1 MKHSILFFVLLG
13 VLNLFAQNFSQKI
26 STRLQTKIEMDGQL
40 STYLIWV
47 DFTDKGNNIDSY
59 FANPETV
66 VSNKSLARR
75 SKYFDQPN
83 ILKYSDI
90 PVNQEYIQQLIQDGF
105 VVKHKSKW
113 LNSVSGYANL
123 ETINKITLHSF
134 VKLLDVV
141 GIYSAKKDDIEFD
154 QTQTVSNSLTQPE
167 GVHSYS
173 YGNSFTQLNQISV
186 PAVHDLGYNGNGVTI
201 CVMDAGFSNLTHEV
215 FSSMNIASTYD
226 FGTGSPNLTG
236 HSHGTA
242 TLSLIGGFKQG
253 ELIGPAF
260 GATFLLARTEVDPG
274 ETPQEEDNW
283 IAAIEWADSLGAD
296 VTSTSLG
303 YLGFDPPYASY
314 TWMDMDGNTARITI
328 AADLAVGLGIT
339 VVNSAGN
346 NGYDPSHNTLNAPAD
361 GDSVISIGSV
371 GSSGSIS
378 SFSSVGPTV
387 DGRIKPDLLAM
398 GSNDYIASTLGNQYS
413 FGSGTSFSCPLVA
426 GVCALILQKNPLL
439 TPMQVLQA
447 LRSTASKSSNPDNIY
462 GWGIINS
469 LSAINSSIVPVE
481 LTSFTGLYDNNSVI
495 LNWVTSTETNNSG
508 FEIERRSDTSGFE
521 KIGFVSG
528 NGTSTNRIS
537 YSFVDNKLSEPKYF
551 YRLKQ
556 IDFDGS
562 INYSAEVQ
570 VNISSLNDFKL
581 YQNYPNPFNPTTK
594 IQYYLPET
602 STVKIGLYD
611 LLGNEV
617 LSLINQEM
625 PAGTNNIELNA
636 SKLASGIYFV
646 KMDSKGKAQTIKITV
661 MK

>member
-66 VSNKSLARR
+66 VNNKSLARR

-260 GATFLLARTEVDPG
+260 GATGSWRSAPRRRG
-274 ETPQEEDNW
+274 
-283 IAAIEWADSLGAD
+283 
-296 VTSTSLG
+296 
-303 YLGFDPPYASY
+303 
-314 TWMDMDGNTARITI
+314 
-328 AADLAVGLGIT
+328 
-339 VVNSAGN
+339 SAG
-346 NGYDPSHNTLNAPAD
+346 T
-361 GDSVISIGSV
+361 
-371 GSSGSIS
+371 
-378 SFSSVGPTV
+378 
-387 DGRIKPDLLAM
+387 
-398 GSNDYIASTLGNQYS
+398 
-413 FGSGTSFSCPLVA
+413 
-426 GVCALILQKNPLL
+426 
-439 TPMQVLQA
+439 
-447 LRSTASKSSNPDNIY
+447 
-462 GWGIINS
+462 
-469 LSAINSSIVPVE
+469 
-481 LTSFTGLYDNNSVI
+481 
-495 LNWVTSTETNNSG
+495 
-508 FEIERRSDTSGFE
+508 RR
-521 KIGFVSG
+521 
-528 NGTSTNRIS
+528 
-537 YSFVDNKLSEPKYF
+537 
-551 YRLKQ
+551 
-556 IDFDGS
+556 
-562 INYSAEVQ
+562 
-570 VNISSLNDFKL
+570 
-581 YQNYPNPFNPTTK
+581 
-594 IQYYLPET
+594 
-602 STVKIGLYD
+602 
-611 LLGNEV
+611 
-617 LSLINQEM
+617 
-625 PAGTNNIELNA
+625 NIE
-636 SKLASGIYFV
+636 YCPCPR
-646 KMDSKGKAQTIKITV
+646 KA
-661 MK
+661 

>member
-1 MKHSILFFVLLG
+1 MKNSILFFVLLG
-13 VLNLFAQNFSQKI
+13 VLNLFAQNFSEKI

-75 SKYFDQPN
+75 SKYFDQAN

-90 PVNQEYIQQLIQDGF
+90 PVNQEYIEQLIQDGF

-154 QTQTVSNSLTQPE
+154 QTQTVSNSITQPE

-215 FSSMNIASTYD
+215 FSSMNIAATYD

-283 IAAIEWADSLGAD
+283 IAAMEWADSLGVD

-328 AADLAVGLGIT
+328 AADIAVGLGIT

-371 GSSGSIS
+371 NSSGTVS

-387 DGRIKPDLLAM
+387 DGRIKPDLMAM
-398 GSNDYIASTLGNQYS
+398 GSNDYIASTFGNQYS

-481 LTSFTGLYDNNSVI
+481 LTTFTGSYNNNSVE
-495 LNWVTSTETNNSG
+495 LNWVTSTETNNYG

-537 YSFVDNKLSEPKYF
+537 YNFVDNKLSEPKYY

-556 IDFDGS
+556 IDFNGS
-562 INYSAEVQ
+562 INYSAEIL
-570 VNISSLNDFKL
+570 VNISSVNDFKL
-581 YQNYPNPFNPTTK
+581 FQNYPNPFNPTTK

-602 STVKIGLYD
+602 GTVKIGLYD

-625 PAGTNNIELNA
+625 PAGMNNIELNA